1 MPLIVPGITQ
11 QPTNSTKKQD
21 NKPSAA
27 AQAFH
32 EATQANPGPVVP
44 KDVSTLGE
52 KATREDM
59 ERRVKELNNKE

>member
-11 QPTNSTKKQD
+11 QPASSTNKQD

-32 EATQANPGPVVP
+32 EASQANPGPAMP
-44 KDVSTLGE
+44 KDVSALGE
-52 KATREDM
+52 KASREEM
-59 ERRVKELNNKE
+59 EKRVKELNERE

>member
-11 QPTNSTKKQD
+11 QPTNSTNKSD

-32 EATQANPGPVVP
+32 EATQGNPGPALP
-44 KDVSTLGE
+44 KDVSALGE
-52 KATREDM
+52 TASREEM